1 MAVRNGK
8 VTLGQM
14 ETTFSY
20 RNPLDPL
27 SASWGPQKPS
37 TVDLCVECTVEKG
50 TQVDLEASE
59 GLGGQKTASFLPG
72 AGLGLA
78 HSPLPGSP
86 SCPVLV
92 PSQGEC
98 VSTGGL
104 LWRRALPRV
113 LTCLPASHPPNRFL
127 SDFAVRDAILF
138 VFPSDTISQESF
150 WSRE

>member
-20 RNPLDPL
+20 SNPLDPL
-27 SASWGPQKPS
+27 SASRGPQKPS
-37 TVDLCVECTVEKG
+37 TVGLCVEGTVEKG

-59 GLGGQKTASFLPG
+59 GLGGQKMASLLPG

-86 SCPVLV
+86 PCPVL
-92 PSQGEC
+92 SL
-98 VSTGGL
+98 S
-104 LWRRALPRV
+104 LPRV
-113 LTCLPASHPPNRFL
+113 NASPQVACCGGVPSPAC
-127 SDFAVRDAILF
+127 
-138 VFPSDTISQESF
+138 
-150 WSRE
+150 